1 MRWAGLCRSE
11 GPQGKS
17 SGKRGIPQFRHSGFP
32 IPELSCLELTLLDLL
47 RQFDSANSYDRVVE
61 SFESQHRPNPLFDS
75 AVVLLN
81 GLITNDKFCI
91 SRVSRQKLRYARRP
105 RTLPCKAVDSYAYP
119 RDEEHRGGA
128 NEATVESSSSVSAD
142 HECRAAVGPGL
153 PTSPAMDPTDRP
165 GPRSSGFVSPSSGSR
180 GEI

>member
-1 MRWAGLCRSE
+1 MHRLVTLDRPPCPFGRS
-11 GPQGKS
+11 KT
-17 SGKRGIPQFRHSGFP
+17 KTRG
-32 IPELSCLELTLLDLL
+32 D
-47 RQFDSANSYDRVVE
+47 A
-61 SFESQHRPNPLFDS
+61 LFDE

-91 SRVSRQKLRYARRP
+91 SRVSRQKLRYARRT

-119 RDEEHRGGA
+119 RDEERRGGA
-128 NEATVESSSSVSAD
+128 NETTVESSSSVSAD

-153 PTSPAMDPTDRP
+153 PTSPGMDPTDRP